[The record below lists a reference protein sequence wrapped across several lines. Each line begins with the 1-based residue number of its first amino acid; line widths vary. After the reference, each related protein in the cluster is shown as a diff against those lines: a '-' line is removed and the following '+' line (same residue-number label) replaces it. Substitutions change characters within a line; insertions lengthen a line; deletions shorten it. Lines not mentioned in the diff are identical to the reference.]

1 MQQQAQLNLFDEAA
15 AQQAAND
22 NSPQTKW
29 EAKFRVFH
37 ANNPHIYELV
47 KRYTFD
53 VIATGRE
60 RFSMTSI
67 FERIRWHSNVETR
80 DSEPFKLCQNYI
92 PYYSRLFMEDFPQH
106 RGFFRTNALG
116 KKGPRQ

>member
-1 MQQQAQLNLFDEAA
+1 MQPQVQLNLFDEDIIP
-15 AQQAAND
+15 QAAND
-22 NSPQTKW
+22 NAPQTKW

-47 KRYTFD
+47 KKYTFE
-53 VIATGRE
+53 VIATGRD

-67 FERIRWHSNVETR
+67 FERIRWHTNVETTGG
-80 DSEPFKLCQNYI
+80 EQFKLCQNYI
-92 PYYSRLFMEDFPQH
+92 PYYSRMFMRDFPEH
-106 RGFFRTNALG
+106 DGFFRTNALG